1 MCLDEGGS
9 MDASEWP
16 VVSASSGSMDAS
28 EWSEVSA
35 SNTGPVEEQAGSSSW
50 EKVKNTPNMGFAAEA
65 SRQRGD
71 ADCRHDSS
79 DHEGGGSSAVQR
91 LPAYDDR
98 AHAPVVQ
105 SRGGAGSPDDLPANH
120 SSKGGDRSSDRPS
133 VGDNAVEVLQ
143 PPIGWSDGCDNPF
156 VVGHLVNH
164 SGGTRPNVRAASFL
178 WRHALPLMASE
189 PAAAGLARFRI
200 PNQIVSGFWFV
211 CPTDG
216 TRVQVGKGPTLQ
228 PHCRG
233 VHEPECGDAYG

>member
-1 MCLDEGGS
+1 MCLDEVGS
-9 MDASEWP
+9 RDASEWP

-156 VVGHLVNH
+156 VVELPVAARTASDGFGASGRRAGPVPHPQPDSFGVLVCLPNGWH
-164 SGGTRPNVRAASFL
+164 PRSGRERANPTAALSGGA
-178 WRHALPLMASE
+178 
-189 PAAAGLARFRI
+189 
-200 PNQIVSGFWFV
+200 
-211 CPTDG
+211 
-216 TRVQVGKGPTLQ
+216 
-228 PHCRG
+228 
-233 VHEPECGDAYG
+233 